1 MNYEV
6 ISGIPIW
13 GVQDCKKTLHQI
25 MECKVDAVRLALMAD
40 HHLGYSVPIG
50 GVVAYDN
57 QIAPAA
63 VGYDIACG
71 NKAVELDIYDGDL
84 GELGLIM
91 DDIFRDLAFGV
102 GKSNQYRV
110 EHELFDDDPAWGI
123 PIVKELKQKAEAQ
136 LGTIGS
142 GNHYV
147 DIFSS
152 RDTGRIWV
160 GVHFGSRGFGWKIA
174 QFFMKEAGERRG
186 VSKPAL
192 LDLDSETGQEYFAAM
207 KLAGRYAYAGRDWVC
222 DYVAD
227 LIGAP
232 ILQEVHNHHNF
243 AWVEDVDG
251 KDLVVIRKGAT
262 PARPGQKGF
271 VGASM
276 GEDSVILEGVESEE
290 SRLALY
296 STVHGA
302 GRKMSRTRAKKE
314 ISKDAWK
321 AWIDGAGVRLRGG
334 GLDEAP
340 QAYKRLSDVLQFH
353 SNTIRVLETLQPL
366 GVAMAGSKRGY

>member
-1 MNYEV
+1 
-6 ISGIPIW
+6 
-13 GVQDCKKTLHQI
+13 
-25 MECKVDAVRLALMAD
+25 
-40 HHLGYSVPIG
+40 
-50 GVVAYDN
+50 
-57 QIAPAA
+57 
-63 VGYDIACG
+63 
-71 NKAVELDIYDGDL
+71 
-84 GELGLIM
+84 M

-102 GKSNQYRV
+102 GGTNQNRV
-110 EHELFDDDPAWGI
+110 EHELFDDDSAWGI
-123 PIVKELKQKAEAQ
+123 PIVKELKPKAEAQ

-152 RDTGRIWV
+152 RKTGRIWI

-174 QFFMKEAGERRG
+174 QHYMKVAGDRRD

-192 LDLDSETGQEYFAAM
+192 LDLDSEIGQEYFAAM

-222 DYVAD
+222 DYVAE

-243 AWVEDVDG
+243 AWIEDVDG

-276 GEDSVILEGVESEE
+276 GEDSVILEGVESKE
-290 SRLALY
+290 SKLALY

-302 GRKMSRTRAKKE
+302 GRKMSRTKAKKE
-314 ISKDAWK
+314 ISKEDMQT
-321 AWIDGAGVRLRGG
+321 WIDDAGVRLRGG

-353 SNTIRVLETLQPL
+353 SNTIRILETLKPL
-366 GVAMAGSKRGY
+366 GVAMAGSKRAY